1 MIFVPSVGG
10 VSHNP
15 AEHTEPADLTAG
27 ADTLLQTLLG
37 VAGVVSVGGR
47 DAGPGWE
54 PVLDHPRPPE
64 DR

>member
-15 AEHTEPADLTAG
+15 AEHTDPSHLGAG

-37 VAGVVSVGGR
+37 IAGVASVAGRSV
-47 DAGPGWE
+47 GPGWE
-54 PVLDHPRPPE
+54 PVLDHSSAPE
-64 DR
+64 D